1 MSTGSAEIKSAKES
15 AFLDK
20 EKAVFLLSAAL
31 GLILSF
37 AFVKYSI
44 SAPDSALGIASLGNI
59 KTYILAVLV
68 WIAGS
73 CAAFPILTKFLPS
86 KDNKVFGWV
95 ILAAAGTFFLYAG
108 FEIYQFVGKG
118 WNPKY
123 LLTCIVF
130 AAGTIVVSQLC
141 KKLPREKA
149 QNVILVLEVL
159 GFATLWFL
167 SACYLN
173 TFTNWSFGTM
183 YNVFHSSSYIDSIAN
198 VFFGHPY
205 RGLECDLYGHYGLF
219 FILPLKIFGGATKTI
234 GIIMGLLA
242 AITFI
247 AFAVSVMLSV
257 KQFIVKVA
265 SLAALGLS
273 GTLAVSIYWQS
284 FPHRMIFPALTMLVL
299 TLLGRKKASKKSYF
313 IGLILP
319 VCAVIWNFESGVLCA
334 VAWGIYGARVFFQ
347 GKNRI
352 LSVILA
358 ECISAGVSCLGALLV
373 LNIYNAAVHGPVL
386 GFNELRGFAQISGH
400 IDSIASPLAVG
411 NEEYIHTIIL
421 CMGCALWGL
430 WKLLVKKEDS
440 PKVMFA
446 LATAVF
452 GLGII
457 TYYVNDNGGGPTIF
471 RGYLVLSAAV
481 VASGIDSKKDLYS
494 LVKKGACIYACT
506 AIFAMGAM
514 NRLFW
519 KDIISLKN
527 SGAYNYEEF
536 QAFADRMDS
545 EIAPDTVAE
554 GFGTSALFLAM
565 GRDDCTDDFQFKYE
579 DVEGAEHFVKFWID
593 PVDFEGYRVVEYYSY
608 GDTCFGYFEKIEE

>member
-44 SAPDSALGIASLGNI
+44 SASDSALGIASLGNI

-68 WIAGS
+68 WLAGS

-141 KKLPREKA
+141 KKLPWEKA

-247 AFAVSVMLSV
+247 AFALSVMLSGGSRLKRNSCGKYLLAELSSQDDIPGSYNAGSYV
-257 KQFIVKVA
+257 VRQEEGFQESIFHRTYTSCLRRYLELRIWS
-265 SLAALGLS
+265 SLCG
-273 GTLAVSIYWQS
+273 
-284 FPHRMIFPALTMLVL
+284 RMGNI
-299 TLLGRKKASKKSYF
+299 RSKS
-313 IGLILP
+313 ILP
-319 VCAVIWNFESGVLCA
+319 RQEQDLVRNTC
-334 VAWGIYGARVFFQ
+334 RVHQ
-347 GKNRI
+347 RRRI
-352 LSVILA
+352 L
-358 ECISAGVSCLGALLV
+358 
-373 LNIYNAAVHGPVL
+373 PW
-386 GFNELRGFAQISGH
+386 
-400 IDSIASPLAVG
+400 SI
-411 NEEYIHTIIL
+411 T
-421 CMGCALWGL
+421 
-430 WKLLVKKEDS
+430 
-440 PKVMFA
+440 
-446 LATAVF
+446 
-452 GLGII
+452 
-457 TYYVNDNGGGPTIF
+457 
-471 RGYLVLSAAV
+471 
-481 VASGIDSKKDLYS
+481 
-494 LVKKGACIYACT
+494 
-506 AIFAMGAM
+506 
-514 NRLFW
+514 
-519 KDIISLKN
+519 
-527 SGAYNYEEF
+527 
-536 QAFADRMDS
+536 
-545 EIAPDTVAE
+545 
-554 GFGTSALFLAM
+554 GT
-565 GRDDCTDDFQFKYE
+565 
-579 DVEGAEHFVKFWID
+579 
-593 PVDFEGYRVVEYYSY
+593 
-608 GDTCFGYFEKIEE
+608 